1 MKTIKFSLPLQKPD
15 KGGKYPV
22 VYANSI
28 EALRDN
34 FDPHGLL
41 FALKQNNLL
50 VRWLEIRGYTE
61 EKAKIEELLQKP
73 ELSDMDLM
81 KAMAKIFKIDMPDA
95 ELDELLLDLDLLL
108 QTKEVVQQQANLEDN
123 LSQTLSLCTKRYLE
137 LIDNITQYPKNLELV
152 KRNIHELKARFP
164 ELIELNRRDLFTL
177 LISKAPLAILVMLA
191 DPDLRKYYCNT
202 DFNGTPYEQ
211 SEKDDNKLSAVSMMP
226 HKIDYYT
233 ASLKSKLLPDA
244 SQSNPLEWLIDKLG
258 SYVSAAKLTGDWQTF
273 EPEDC
278 KVICLFVRILSS
290 SGHDCLVNSAGIDT
304 SNKNYYIMEAGEFD
318 LKVLDGLQATTED
331 PDCQMVMYYLKLN

>member
-15 KGGKYPV
+15 KGGKYPI

-50 VRWLEIRGYTE
+50 VRWLDIRGYTE
-61 EKAKIEELLQKP
+61 KKKKIEELLQKP

-123 LSQTLSLCTKRYLE
+123 LSQTLSLCNKRYLE
-137 LIDNITQYPKNLELV
+137 LIDNISQYPKNLELV

-304 SNKNYYIMEAGEFD
+304 SNKNYYIMEAGDFD

-331 PDCQMVMYYLKLN
+331 PDFQMVMYYLKLN

>member
-50 VRWLEIRGYTE
+50 VRWLDIRGYTE

-95 ELDELLLDLDLLL
+95 ELDELLLDLDLLM

-123 LSQTLSLCTKRYLE
+123 LSQTLSLCNKRYLE

-164 ELIELNRRDLFTL
+164 ELIELNRSDLFTL
-177 LISKAPLAILVMLA
+177 LIREAPLAILIMLA
-191 DPDLRKYYCNT
+191 DPDLRKYYCDT

-211 SEKDDNKLSAVSMMP
+211 SEEDDKKLSAASMMP
-226 HKIDYYT
+226 HRIDFYT
-233 ASLKSKLLPDA
+233 DKLKSKFLPEA
-244 SQSNPLEWLIDKLG
+244 SQSSPLEWLIDMLG

-273 EPEDC
+273 ESEDC
-278 KVICLFVRILSS
+278 KVICLFSRRLGSS
-290 SGHDCLVNSAGIDT
+290 SCDCQVNSAGVDT
-304 SNKNYYIMEAGEFD
+304 SNNNFEILKSVELN
-318 LKVLDGLQATTED
+318 LKVRDGLQARVAD
-331 PDCQMVMYYLKLN
+331 PNCSMAIYYVKLN